1 MNSLLLNVICVF
13 AIANTNPN
21 AERAQQSLDALYK
34 NYAAPNTCL
43 LHENYPSDQNNK
55 ATYLASEEQAKRHN
69 EYSYLWPYSGTFSA
83 VNALLESTGNKKYK
97 KLLENKVL
105 PGLEEYFDTR
115 REPFAYSSYIS
126 NQPLS
131 DRFYDDNVWLGID
144 FTDSYRMTKKQAY
157 LEKAELIWEF
167 ILSGKDEVLGGGI
180 YWCEQKKESKN
191 TCSNAPGAVFALKLF
206 QATQDS
212 TYLKQGKELY
222 EWTKKNLEDPTDH
235 LYFDNIALNKKIGRA
250 KFAYNS
256 GQMMQAAALLYQ
268 ITKQKNYLEEQN
280 PVLACTCF
288 LNGHKLLQ
296 ELQQGH
302 NFDIVVL
309 CSQMEDMS
317 SIEFMMELRKLE
329 HKPLLML
336 FDEGRRKNSSALR
349 MEDSGSCCCVERMEL
364 KNLLR
369 ELYRMPGQQ
378 WQRTEQQC
386 QQLYHSWGI
395 RIPDI
400 NCSYLT
406 SAVGVVYGTS
416 QKLAIRKEILQ
427 AVSEQYGVSVSAVDS
442 GIRRMID
449 QLEAKPA
456 EGWTQFKAESG
467 FEAEKPTT
475 GKLIYAIKRYLI
487 QQKSRE

>member
-1 MNSLLLNVICVF
+1 MDN
-13 AIANTNPN
+13 
-21 AERAQQSLDALYK
+21 ERTADVLQVA
-34 NYAAPNTCL
+34 
-43 LHENYPSDQNNK
+43 
-55 ATYLASEEQAKRHN
+55 LAS
-69 EYSYLWPYSGTFSA
+69 Y
-83 VNALLESTGNKKYK
+83 
-97 KLLENKVL
+97 
-105 PGLEEYFDTR
+105 
-115 REPFAYSSYIS
+115 
-126 NQPLS
+126 
-131 DRFYDDNVWLGID
+131 DR
-144 FTDSYRMTKKQAY
+144 
-157 LEKAELIWEF
+157 
-167 ILSGKDEVLGGGI
+167 
-180 YWCEQKKESKN
+180 
-191 TCSNAPGAVFALKLF
+191 
-206 QATQDS
+206 
-212 TYLKQGKELY
+212 KEL
-222 EWTKKNLEDPTDH
+222 
-235 LYFDNIALNKKIGRA
+235 RV
-250 KFAYNS
+250 
-256 GQMMQAAALLYQ
+256 
-268 ITKQKNYLEEQN
+268 QKNYLEEQN

-416 QKLAIRKEILQ
+416 QEETFLGRDFTQGKGYSESTAAEIDGEMRDIIDE
-427 AVSEQYGVSVSAVDS
+427 AYETC
-442 GIRRMID
+442 RRTLTEHID
-449 QLEAKPA
+449 QLHALAQALMEREKLNEQEFNTVMAGGKLPPRDGDEPAQEPAAPAAPVETAEPA
-456 EGWTQFKAESG
+456 ESAEP
-467 FEAEKPTT
+467 AEQAEQAVLGEEMPDP
-475 GKLIYAIKRYLI
+475 A
-487 QQKSRE
+487 QDAPQENE

>member
-1 MNSLLLNVICVF
+1 M
-13 AIANTNPN
+13 
-21 AERAQQSLDALYK
+21 
-34 NYAAPNTCL
+34 

-268 ITKQKNYLEEQN
+268 ITKQKNYLEDAQN
-280 PVLACTCF
+280 IAEACHKHFFTHF
-288 LNGHKLLQ
+288 TLPNGQTFQLLKK
-296 ELQQGH
+296 G
-302 NFDIVVL
+302 NIWFTAV
-309 CSQMEDMS
+309 M
-317 SIEFMMELRKLE
+317 LRG
-329 HKPLLML
+329 
-336 FDEGRRKNSSALR
+336 FI
-349 MEDSGSCCCVERMEL
+349 
-364 KNLLR
+364 
-369 ELYRMPGQQ
+369 ELYH
-378 WQRTEQQC
+378 TD
-386 QQLYHSWGI
+386 H
-395 RIPDI
+395 
-400 NCSYLT
+400 NKTYL
-406 SAVGVVYGTS
+406 A
-416 QKLAIRKEILQ
+416 
-427 AVSEQYGVSVSAVDS
+427 D
-442 GIRRMID
+442 
-449 QLEAKPA
+449 
-456 EGWTQFKAESG
+456 F
-467 FEAEKPTT
+467 
-475 GKLIYAIKRYLI
+475 
-487 QQKSRE
+487 QKSLDYAWQYARDERGLFQTDWSGTDKNEKKWLLTQAAFVEMYGRLAGINL